1 MNEQLYHPIKTT
13 LHWKDRSSAS
23 DPTIRQTK
31 DKDQTCRKKKR
42 NAGDLQEAEHH
53 KLTDAEARREEEAQN
68 MKGGNLET
76 AERRRAIRRGI
87 REQMRPDYAVL
98 SCCLW
103 IQTGRR
109 GRAAFIER
117 VKGIRGVCLEGFFFT
132 ACHYF
137 LPFLIYRFIGRP
149 VSFCNFLPLLY
160 CHFPK

>member
-68 MKGGNLET
+68 MKGGNFRDCGEEESHKKGNPGADAAGLCCSLLLFT
-76 AERRRAIRRGI
+76 DTDGTERKSCFYRKGEGHQRR
-87 REQMRPDYAVL
+87 L
-98 SCCLW
+98 F
-103 IQTGRR
+103 GR
-109 GRAAFIER
+109 
-117 VKGIRGVCLEGFFFT
+117 FFFT

-137 LPFLIYRFIGRP
+137 LPFLIYRFIGRS
-149 VSFCNFLPLLY
+149 VSFL
-160 CHFPK
+160 